1 MNYLVN
7 MKNFYKNKKVLVTG
21 HNGFKGSWLVLM
33 LKLLNAK
40 VYGISLKKDDRK
52 KNNLIKVFNLK
63 KKITEYFVDIN
74 NYKKLNK
81 TVKKIK
87 PEIIFHLAAQSIVI
101 DGYKNPRYTFN
112 TNINGLINLL
122 ESVKFSSQIKT
133 IAVITSDKCYVNNKN
148 KNQNKNKRFFTED
161 SPLGG
166 DDPYSAS
173 KACAEIVSNCYAKS
187 FLKKINLITF
197 RGGNVIGGGDFNT
210 LRLVPDIIKKIF
222 YGKKLVIRNLT
233 HQRPWQD
240 VIDLNLAY
248 LVFTYFK
255 ATKKIKNNTLNIGP
269 NKNYSVK
276 SILRMFNK
284 FKTFKYKLK
293 KSIFDEKLNIKLNC
307 KKSNQIFKI
316 KKNSIKDTIKN
327 IYNWHRIFK
336 EKKREEIIFY
346 SKNLIF
352 NVLKKNYIS

>member
-1 MNYLVN
+1 ME
-7 MKNFYKNKKVLVTG
+7 NFYKNKRVLVTG
-21 HNGFKGSWLVLM
+21 HNGFKGSWLCLM
-33 LKLLNAK
+33 LKLLNAQ

-52 KNNLIKVFNLK
+52 KNNLIKIFNLK

-74 NYKKLNK
+74 NYKILNK
-81 TVKKIK
+81 TVKKIR

-101 DGYKNPRYTFN
+101 DGYKNPTNTLN

-122 ESVKFSSQIKT
+122 ESVKLSDQIKT
-133 IAVITSDKCYVNNKN
+133 IAIITSDKCYVNN
-148 KNQNKNKRFFTED
+148 NKRYFTED
-161 SPLGG
+161 SHLGG

-197 RGGNVIGGGDFNT
+197 RAGNVIGGGDFNT

-222 YGKKLVIRNLT
+222 YGKKLIIRNLT

-240 VIDLNLAY
+240 VIDLNFAY

-255 ATKKIKNNTLNIGP
+255 AIKKIKINTLNIGP

-276 SILRMFNK
+276 SILKMFNK
-284 FKTFKYKLK
+284 FKNYKYKLK
-293 KSIFDEKLNIKLNC
+293 KSIFDEKLNIKLDC

-316 KKNSIKDTIKN
+316 KKNSINNTIKN
-327 IYNWHRIFK
+327 IYRWHQIFK

-352 NVLKKNYIS
+352 NVLKKNNRS

>member
-1 MNYLVN
+1 

-101 DGYKNPRYTFN
+101 DGYKNPRYTLN

-133 IAVITSDKCYVNNKN
+133 IAIITSDKCYVNNKN

-187 FLKKINLITF
+187 FLNL
-197 RGGNVIGGGDFNT
+197 NNN
-210 LRLVPDIIKKIF
+210 IIK
-222 YGKKLVIRNLT
+222 
-233 HQRPWQD
+233 
-240 VIDLNLAY
+240 
-248 LVFTYFK
+248 
-255 ATKKIKNNTLNIGP
+255 
-269 NKNYSVK
+269 
-276 SILRMFNK
+276 
-284 FKTFKYKLK
+284 
-293 KSIFDEKLNIKLNC
+293 
-307 KKSNQIFKI
+307 
-316 KKNSIKDTIKN
+316 
-327 IYNWHRIFK
+327 
-336 EKKREEIIFY
+336 
-346 SKNLIF
+346 LI
-352 NVLKKNYIS
+352 

>member
-1 MNYLVN
+1 ME
-7 MKNFYKNKKVLVTG
+7 NFYKNKRVLVTG
-21 HNGFKGSWLVLM
+21 HNGFKGSWLCLM
-33 LKLLNAK
+33 LKLLNAQ

-52 KNNLIKVFNLK
+52 KNNLIKIFNLK

-74 NYKKLNK
+74 NYKILNK
-81 TVKKIK
+81 TVKKIR

-101 DGYKNPRYTFN
+101 DGYKNPTNTLN

-122 ESVKFSSQIKT
+122 ESVKLSDQIKT
-133 IAVITSDKCYVNNKN
+133 IAIITSDKCYVNN
-148 KNQNKNKRFFTED
+148 NKRYFTED
-161 SPLGG
+161 SHLGG

-197 RGGNVIGGGDFNT
+197 RAGNVIGGGDFNT

-222 YGKKLVIRNLT
+222 YGKKLIIRNLT

-240 VIDLNLAY
+240 VIDLNFAY

-255 ATKKIKNNTLNIGP
+255 AIKKIKINTLNIGP

-276 SILRMFNK
+276 SILKMFNK
-284 FKTFKYKLK
+284 FKNYKYKLK
-293 KSIFDEKLNIKLNC
+293 KSIFDEKLNIKLDC

-316 KKNSIKDTIKN
+316 KKNSINNTIKN
-327 IYNWHRIFK
+327 IYHWHQIFK

-352 NVLKKNYIS
+352 NVLKKNNIS

>member
-1 MNYLVN
+1 ME
-7 MKNFYKNKKVLVTG
+7 NFYKNKRVLVTG
-21 HNGFKGSWLVLM
+21 HNGFKGSWLCLM
-33 LKLLNAK
+33 LKLLNAQ

-52 KNNLIKVFNLK
+52 KNNLIKIFNLK

-74 NYKKLNK
+74 NYKILNK
-81 TVKKIK
+81 TVKKIR

-101 DGYKNPRYTFN
+101 DGYKNPTNTLN

-122 ESVKFSSQIKT
+122 ESVKLSDQIKT
-133 IAVITSDKCYVNNKN
+133 IAIITSDKCYVNN
-148 KNQNKNKRFFTED
+148 NKRYFTED
-161 SPLGG
+161 SHLGG

-197 RGGNVIGGGDFNT
+197 RAGNVIGGGDFNT

-222 YGKKLVIRNLT
+222 YGKKLIIRNLT

-240 VIDLNLAY
+240 VIDLNFAY

-255 ATKKIKNNTLNIGP
+255 AIKKIKINTLNIGP

-276 SILRMFNK
+276 SILKMFNK
-284 FKTFKYKLK
+284 FKNYKYKLK
-293 KSIFDEKLNIKLNC
+293 KSIFDEKLNIKLDC

-316 KKNSIKDTIKN
+316 KKNSINNTIKN
-327 IYNWHRIFK
+327 IYRWHQIFK

-352 NVLKKNYIS
+352 NVLKKNNIS

>member
-1 MNYLVN
+1 ME
-7 MKNFYKNKKVLVTG
+7 NFYKNKRVLVTG
-21 HNGFKGSWLVLM
+21 HNGFKGSWLCLM
-33 LKLLNAK
+33 LKLLNAQ

-52 KNNLIKVFNLK
+52 KNNLIKIFNLK

-74 NYKKLNK
+74 NYKILNK
-81 TVKKIK
+81 TVKKIR

-101 DGYKNPRYTFN
+101 DGYKNPTNTLN

-122 ESVKFSSQIKT
+122 ESVKLSDQIKT
-133 IAVITSDKCYVNNKN
+133 IAIITSDKCYVNN
-148 KNQNKNKRFFTED
+148 NKRYFTED
-161 SPLGG
+161 SHLGG

-197 RGGNVIGGGDFNT
+197 RAGNVIGGGDFNT

-222 YGKKLVIRNLT
+222 YGKKLIIRNLT

-240 VIDLNLAY
+240 VIDLNFAY

-255 ATKKIKNNTLNIGP
+255 AIKKIKINTLNIGP

-276 SILRMFNK
+276 SILKMFNK
-284 FKTFKYKLK
+284 FKNYKYKLK
-293 KSIFDEKLNIKLNC
+293 KSIFDEKLNIKLDC

-316 KKNSIKDTIKN
+316 KKNSINNTIKN
-327 IYNWHRIFK
+327 IYNWHQIFK
-336 EKKREEIIFY
+336 EKKRGEIIFY

-352 NVLKKNYIS
+352 NVLKKNNIS

>member
-1 MNYLVN
+1 ME
-7 MKNFYKNKKVLVTG
+7 NFYKNKRVLVAG
-21 HNGFKGSWLVLM
+21 HNGFKGSWLCLM
-33 LKLLNAK
+33 LKLLNAQ

-52 KNNLIKVFNLK
+52 KNNLIKIFNLK

-74 NYKKLNK
+74 NYKILNK
-81 TVKKIK
+81 TVKKIR

-101 DGYKNPRYTFN
+101 EGYKNPTNTLN

-122 ESVKFSSQIKT
+122 ESVKLSDQIKT
-133 IAVITSDKCYVNNKN
+133 IAIITSDKCYVNN
-148 KNQNKNKRFFTED
+148 NKRYFTED
-161 SPLGG
+161 SHLGG

-197 RGGNVIGGGDFNT
+197 RAGNVIGGGDFNT

-222 YGKKLVIRNLT
+222 YGKKLIIRNLT

-240 VIDLNLAY
+240 VIDLNFAY

-255 ATKKIKNNTLNIGP
+255 AIKKIKNNTLNIGP

-276 SILRMFNK
+276 SILKMFNK
-284 FKTFKYKLK
+284 FKNYKYKLK
-293 KSIFDEKLNIKLNC
+293 KSIFDEKLNIKLDC

-316 KKNSIKDTIKN
+316 KKNSINNTIKN
-327 IYNWHRIFK
+327 IYHWHQIFK

-352 NVLKKNYIS
+352 NVLKKNNIS

>member
-1 MNYLVN
+1 ME
-7 MKNFYKNKKVLVTG
+7 NFYKNKRVLVTG
-21 HNGFKGSWLVLM
+21 HNGFKGSWLCLM
-33 LKLLNAK
+33 LKLLNAQ

-52 KNNLIKVFNLK
+52 KNNLIKIFNLK

-74 NYKKLNK
+74 NYKILNK
-81 TVKKIK
+81 TVKKIR

-101 DGYKNPRYTFN
+101 EGYKNPTNTLN

-122 ESVKFSSQIKT
+122 ESVKLSDQIKT
-133 IAVITSDKCYVNNKN
+133 IAIITSDKCYVNN
-148 KNQNKNKRFFTED
+148 NKRYFTED
-161 SPLGG
+161 SHLGG

-197 RGGNVIGGGDFNT
+197 RAGNVIGGGDFNT

-222 YGKKLVIRNLT
+222 YGKKLIIRNLT

-240 VIDLNLAY
+240 VIDLNFAY

-255 ATKKIKNNTLNIGP
+255 AIKKIKNNTLNIGP

-276 SILRMFNK
+276 SILKMFNK
-284 FKTFKYKLK
+284 FKNYKYKLK
-293 KSIFDEKLNIKLNC
+293 KSIFDEKLNIKLDC

-316 KKNSIKDTIKN
+316 KKNSINNTIKN
-327 IYNWHRIFK
+327 IYNWHQIFK

-352 NVLKKNYIS
+352 NVLKKNNIS

>member
-1 MNYLVN
+1 ME
-7 MKNFYKNKKVLVTG
+7 NFYKNKRVLVTG
-21 HNGFKGSWLVLM
+21 HNGFKGSWLCLM
-33 LKLLNAK
+33 LKLLNAQ

-52 KNNLIKVFNLK
+52 KNNLIKIFNLK

-74 NYKKLNK
+74 NYKILNK
-81 TVKKIK
+81 TVKKIR

-101 DGYKNPRYTFN
+101 EGYKNPTNTLN

-122 ESVKFSSQIKT
+122 ESVKLSDQIKT
-133 IAVITSDKCYVNNKN
+133 IAIITSDKCYVNN
-148 KNQNKNKRFFTED
+148 NKRYFTED
-161 SPLGG
+161 SHLGG

-197 RGGNVIGGGDFNT
+197 RAGNVIGGGDFNT

-222 YGKKLVIRNLT
+222 YGKKLIIRNLT

-240 VIDLNLAY
+240 VIDLNFAY

-255 ATKKIKNNTLNIGP
+255 AIKKIKINTLNIGP

-276 SILRMFNK
+276 SILKMFNK
-284 FKTFKYKLK
+284 FKNYKYKLK
-293 KSIFDEKLNIKLNC
+293 KSIFDEKLNIKLDC

-316 KKNSIKDTIKN
+316 KKNSINNTIKN
-327 IYNWHRIFK
+327 IYRWHQIFK

-352 NVLKKNYIS
+352 NVLKKNNIS

>member
-1 MNYLVN
+1 ME
-7 MKNFYKNKKVLVTG
+7 NFYKNKRVLVTG
-21 HNGFKGSWLVLM
+21 HNGFKGSWLCLM
-33 LKLLNAK
+33 LKLLNAQ

-52 KNNLIKVFNLK
+52 KNNLIKIFNLK

-74 NYKKLNK
+74 NYKILNK
-81 TVKKIK
+81 TVKKIR

-101 DGYKNPRYTFN
+101 EGYKNPTNTLN

-122 ESVKFSSQIKT
+122 ESVKLSDQIKT
-133 IAVITSDKCYVNNKN
+133 IAIITSDKCYVNN
-148 KNQNKNKRFFTED
+148 NKRYFTED
-161 SPLGG
+161 SHLGG

-197 RGGNVIGGGDFNT
+197 RAGNVIGGGDFNT

-222 YGKKLVIRNLT
+222 YGKKLIIRNLT

-240 VIDLNLAY
+240 VIDLNFAY

-255 ATKKIKNNTLNIGP
+255 AIKKIKNNTLNIGP

-276 SILRMFNK
+276 SILKMFNK
-284 FKTFKYKLK
+284 FKNYKYKLK
-293 KSIFDEKLNIKLNC
+293 KSIFDEKLNIKLDC

-316 KKNSIKDTIKN
+316 KKNSINNTIKN
-327 IYNWHRIFK
+327 IYHWHQIFK

-352 NVLKKNYIS
+352 NVLKKNNIS

>member
-1 MNYLVN
+1 ME
-7 MKNFYKNKKVLVTG
+7 NFYKNKRVLVTG
-21 HNGFKGSWLVLM
+21 HNGFKGSWLCLM
-33 LKLLNAK
+33 LKLLNAQ

-52 KNNLIKVFNLK
+52 KNNLIKIFNLK

-74 NYKKLNK
+74 NYKILNK
-81 TVKKIK
+81 TVKKIR

-101 DGYKNPRYTFN
+101 DGYKNPTNTLN

-122 ESVKFSSQIKT
+122 ESVKLSDQIKT
-133 IAVITSDKCYVNNKN
+133 IAIITSDKCYVNN
-148 KNQNKNKRFFTED
+148 NKRYFTED
-161 SPLGG
+161 SHLGG

-197 RGGNVIGGGDFNT
+197 RAGNVIGGGDFNT

-222 YGKKLVIRNLT
+222 YGKKLIIRNLT

-240 VIDLNLAY
+240 VIDLNFAY

-255 ATKKIKNNTLNIGP
+255 AIKKIKINTLNIGP

-276 SILRMFNK
+276 SILKMFNK
-284 FKTFKYKLK
+284 FKNYKYKLK
-293 KSIFDEKLNIKLNC
+293 KSIFDEKLNIKLDC

-316 KKNSIKDTIKN
+316 KKNSINNTIKN
-327 IYNWHRIFK
+327 IYRCHQIFK

-352 NVLKKNYIS
+352 NVLKKNNIS

>member
-1 MNYLVN
+1 ME
-7 MKNFYKNKKVLVTG
+7 NFYKNKRVLVTG
-21 HNGFKGSWLVLM
+21 HNGFKGSWLCLM
-33 LKLLNAK
+33 LKLLNAQ
-40 VYGISLKKDDRK
+40 VYGVSLKKDDRK
-52 KNNLIKVFNLK
+52 KNNLIKIFNLK

-74 NYKKLNK
+74 NYKILNK
-81 TVKKIK
+81 TVKKIR

-101 DGYKNPRYTFN
+101 EGYKNPTNTLN

-122 ESVKFSSQIKT
+122 ESVKLSDQIKT
-133 IAVITSDKCYVNNKN
+133 IAIITSDKCYVNN
-148 KNQNKNKRFFTED
+148 NKRYFTED
-161 SPLGG
+161 SHLGG

-197 RGGNVIGGGDFNT
+197 RAGNVIGGGDFNT

-222 YGKKLVIRNLT
+222 YGKKLIIRNLT

-240 VIDLNLAY
+240 VIDLNFAY

-255 ATKKIKNNTLNIGP
+255 AIKKIKNNTLNIGP

-276 SILRMFNK
+276 SILKMFNK
-284 FKTFKYKLK
+284 FKNYKYKLK
-293 KSIFDEKLNIKLNC
+293 KSIFDEKLNIKLDC

-316 KKNSIKDTIKN
+316 KKNSINNTIKN
-327 IYNWHRIFK
+327 IYHWHQIFK

-352 NVLKKNYIS
+352 NVLKKNNIS

>member
-1 MNYLVN
+1 
-7 MKNFYKNKKVLVTG
+7 MKNFYKNKRVLVTG
-21 HNGFKGSWLVLM
+21 HNGFKGSWLCLM
-33 LKLLNAK
+33 LKLLNAQ

-52 KNNLIKVFNLK
+52 KNNLIKIFNLK

-74 NYKKLNK
+74 NYKILNK
-81 TVKKIK
+81 TVKKIR

-101 DGYKNPRYTFN
+101 EGYKNPTNTLN

-122 ESVKFSSQIKT
+122 ESVKLSDQIKT
-133 IAVITSDKCYVNNKN
+133 IAIITSDKCYVNN
-148 KNQNKNKRFFTED
+148 NKRYFTED
-161 SPLGG
+161 SHLGG

-197 RGGNVIGGGDFNT
+197 RAGNVIGGGDFNN
-210 LRLVPDIIKKIF
+210 LRLIPDIIKKIF
-222 YGKKLVIRNLT
+222 YGKKLIIRNLT

-240 VIDLNLAY
+240 VIDLNFAY

-255 ATKKIKNNTLNIGP
+255 AIKKIKNNTLNIGP

-276 SILRMFNK
+276 TILKMFNK
-284 FKTFKYKLK
+284 FKNYKYKLK
-293 KSIFDEKLNIKLNC
+293 KSIFDEKLNIKLDC

-316 KKNSIKDTIKN
+316 KKNSINNTIKN
-327 IYNWHRIFK
+327 IYNWHQIFK
-336 EKKREEIIFY
+336 KKKREEIIFY

-352 NVLKKNYIS
+352 NVLKKNNIS